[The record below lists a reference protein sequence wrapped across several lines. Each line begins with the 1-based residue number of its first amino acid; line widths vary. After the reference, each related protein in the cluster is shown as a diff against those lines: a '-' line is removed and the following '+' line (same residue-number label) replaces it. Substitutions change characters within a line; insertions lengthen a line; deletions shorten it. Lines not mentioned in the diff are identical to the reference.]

1 MKINEIVI
9 KVMKNTAKKDG
20 KVYGQTIL
28 AEEMSKKSVKKITLA
43 AVNDRLKTEN
53 MGISTAIEMLDV
65 LDYEIVVRPKD
76 AKDNRESYVVDP
88 GYDRKR
94 VE

>member
-1 MKINEIVI
+1 MKINEIIV
-9 KVMKNTAKKDG
+9 KVMKNTMTLDAKP
-20 KVYGQTIL
+20 YSQTL
-28 AEEMSKKSVKKITLA
+28 VAEKMSEKSVKTVTLA

-53 MGISTAIEMLDV
+53 MGISTAIEMLKV
-65 LDYEIVVRPKD
+65 MGYEIVVRPAEPTD
-76 AKDNRESYVVDP
+76 SRESYVVEP